1 MKLKTLL
8 IALVLLISLISPA
21 RAQLKEITGTI
32 TSEEGEPLSGASI
45 VPNGSKNSVITNA
58 NGQYRISVSPNT
70 TMLNISYVGYE
81 AAEIG
86 IGGRSVINAS
96 LKITSK
102 DLENV
107 VVSVLGFREK
117 GDKIGSSVSRIAT
130 KEVLSSGETG
140 LLQGMAGKAS
150 GVTITRSTGDP
161 GAGSNIKIRG
171 ANTIT
176 GAAGPLIIVDGIP
189 ISNSSLNGFGS
200 DAAGTGV
207 VQQSRL
213 NDINPN
219 DIESLQILKGAAA
232 ASLWGSR
239 AANGVIVITTKRGRA
254 GTLKISFTSTYSV
267 DEINRKHPMQT
278 TYGQGSNGVYSP
290 TQANSWGDKIANRSG
305 VPDSVAGT
313 AYFQGAGAGK
323 KYYRITKKNEKEIF
337 TDENFDGIFGKGHY
351 WQNALSLSGGNDK
364 SRFFFSLENLTQK
377 GIIRENSDYRRN
389 SIRLN
394 SDHNL
399 GKYIRFSNKAAYI
412 NINSNRIQ
420 NNSNTAGLY
429 LGLLRTP
436 PDFDNADYIG
446 TYVDANGV
454 EFRNRHRSYRRYLGD
469 NVQPTYN
476 NPYWTILRQESPSKV
491 DRFLVSSEIS
501 SNPVSWLELIL
512 RAGIDANYDNR
523 RYFFPVGS
531 AGERSP
537 GSYREEKIS
546 EVEKNIDLIARAS
559 KALTKNLNGTFI
571 LGANIND
578 RQREQLYAES
588 SSFLDD
594 VNLQN
599 FILTPD
605 AGTHVINYFLQRGS
619 NRGYSTV
626 GLDYGNQL
634 FVNLG
639 GALEA
644 SSTISKGFFYP
655 SADVAWQF
663 NKLPILEN
671 ATFLSFG
678 KVRAAWGKV
687 GVQPTAYNFITTY
700 ESARYDAYDD
710 GLALT
715 NFGGGFRLDNSKG
728 NANLKPEIKTEWE
741 IGTDLRFVDDRLSIS
756 MSYYQNK
763 IVDILLNVGLPPS
776 SGFTSQY
783 TNAATME
790 NKGFETDFRIGVV
803 KSKELDLQVFGNYN
817 QNRNKVLSLRGTSS
831 VDLSTQSVSS
841 RAVEGYQLGVLW
853 GPRALRDPKG
863 GYVLD
868 ANGFPLVDLT
878 QGVIGDPNPD
888 WRGAAG
894 VTATYKGFDVNVLF
908 ETFQGGEISQG
919 TKSVLYNFGTHS
931 DVGREIT
938 LTKDLKNVNGQVFPA
953 GATVRANVGNYGGG
967 DVLLDQAWYTSRG
980 AGLGASA
987 IREFFV
993 GDASWTRL
1001 REVALGYTVKSK
1013 GFTKAT
1019 TFNSIR
1025 FSLTGRNLALWTDIL
1040 GFDPEVNQTGV
1051 NNGFGT
1057 EYFTNPSTRSYLF
1070 TITLN

>member
-1 MKLKTLL
+1 MKRVKLLL
-8 IALVLLISLISPA
+8 IVSFLLSIFYS
-21 RAQLKEITGTI
+21 AQGQSNQITGKISAEDGT
-32 TSEEGEPLSGASI
+32 PLSGAT
-45 VPNGSKNSVITNA
+45 VTAKGSKASAITDA
-58 NGQYRISVSPNT
+58 NGQFKLLVPANINT
-70 TMLNISYVGYE
+70 LVVSYVGYE
-81 AAEIG
+81 TMEVAIVG
-86 IGGRSVINAS
+86 STVNAT
-96 LKITSK
+96 LKSTAQN
-102 DLENV
+102 LENV
-107 VVSVLGFREK
+107 VVSVLGFRER
-117 GDKIGSSVSRIAT
+117 GDKVGSSISRIGT
-130 KEVLSSGETG
+130 KEVINSGETG

-150 GVTITRSTGDP
+150 GVTITRATGDP

-176 GAAGPLIIVDGIP
+176 GASGPLVIVDGIP
-189 ISNSSLNGFGS
+189 ISNSSLQGFGS

-239 AANGVIVITTKRGRA
+239 AANGVIVITTKKGRVGA
-254 GTLKISFTSTYSV
+254 MKISYSVTYSI
-267 DEINRKHPMQT
+267 DEINSKHPMQT
-278 TYGQGSNGVYSP
+278 TYGQGLNGVYNP
-290 TQANSWGDKIANRSG
+290 TQANSWGDKIADRSG

-313 AYFQGAGAGK
+313 AYFLGAITGK
-323 KYYRITKKNEKEIF
+323 KYYRITKKNERETFVDK
-337 TDENFDGIFGKGHY
+337 NFNGIFGKGHY
-351 WQNALSLSGGNDK
+351 WQHALSLSGGNDK
-364 SRFFFSLENLTQK
+364 SRFFFSLENLTQQ
-377 GIIRENSDYRRN
+377 GIIRENSDYIRN

-399 GKYIRFSNKAAYI
+399 GKYIKFSNKAAYI
-412 NINSNRIQ
+412 NVKSNRIQ

-436 PDFDNADYIG
+436 PDFDNTDYIG
-446 TYVDANGV
+446 TYVDANGI

-476 NPYWTILRQESPSKV
+476 NPYWTIYRQESPSKV
-491 DRFLVSSEIS
+491 DRFLISSEVSSS
-501 SNPVSWLELIL
+501 PFTWLELIL
-512 RAGIDANYDNR
+512 RGGIDAAFDNR

-546 EVEKNIDLIARAS
+546 EVEKNIDLIARA
-559 KALTKNLNGTFI
+559 TKKLSANLNGTFI
-571 LGANIND
+571 LGGNIND
-578 RQREQLYAES
+578 RQREQLYGES

-594 VNLQN
+594 VTLQN

-605 AGTHVINYFLQRGS
+605 AGTHIINYYLQRGS

-626 GLDYGNQL
+626 SLDYKDQL
-634 FVNLG
+634 YVNVG

-644 SSTISKGFFYP
+644 SSTISKSFFYP

-663 NKLPILEN
+663 NKLPQFQN
-671 ATFLSFG
+671 SNFLSFG
-678 KVRAAWGKV
+678 KIRAAWGKV
-687 GVQPTAYNFITTY
+687 GVQPTAYNFVTTY
-700 ESARYDAYDD
+700 ETARYDAYDD

-728 NANLKPEIKTEWE
+728 NANLKPEVKTEWE
-741 IGTDLRFVDDRLSIS
+741 VGADLRFVQDRFTLSL
-756 MSYYQNK
+756 SYYQNK
-763 IVDILLNVGLPPS
+763 IKDILLNVGLPPS

-783 TNAATME
+783 TNAASMQ
-790 NKGFETDFRIGVV
+790 NKGFETDFRLGVL
-803 KSKELDLQVFGNYN
+803 KSKGLDVQLYGNYN
-817 QNRNKVLSLRGTSS
+817 QNRNKVLSLSGTSS

-841 RAVEGYQLGVLW
+841 RAVAGYQLGVLW
-853 GPRALRDPKG
+853 GPRALRDAKG
-863 GYVLD
+863 AFVLD
-868 ANGFPLVDLT
+868 ANGFPQVDLS

-894 VTATYKGFDVNVLF
+894 LNATAKGFDLNVLF
-908 ETFQGGEISQG
+908 ETFQGGDISQG
-919 TKSVLYNFGTHS
+919 TKSVLYNFGTHA
-931 DVGREIT
+931 DVGHEIT
-938 LTKDLKNVNGQVFPA
+938 LTKDLKNVNGQTFVA
-953 GATVRANVGNYGGG
+953 GTKVRGNVGNYGGG

-987 IREFFV
+987 IREFYV
-993 GDASWTRL
+993 EDASWTRL
-1001 REVALGYTVKSK
+1001 REISLGYTLRSAR
-1013 GFTKAT
+1013 FTKAT
-1019 TFNSIR
+1019 RFNSVR
-1025 FSLTGRNLALWTDIL
+1025 FSITGRNLVLWTGIV

-1070 TITLN
+1070 TISLN

>member
-1 MKLKTLL
+1 MCT
-8 IALVLLISLISPA
+8 VQ
-21 RAQLKEITGTI
+21 AQTQVRGTV
-32 TSEEGEPLSGASI
+32 TAEDGTPLSGAS
-45 VPNGSKNSVITNA
+45 VTAKGTSTSTSTDATGNFVLSLPASV
-58 NGQYRISVSPNT
+58 T
-70 TMLNISYVGYE
+70 TLVVSYVGYE
-81 AAEIG
+81 DIEEPIS
-86 IGGRSVINAS
+86 GRAILTVN
-96 LKITSK
+96 LKRTAQ

-107 VVSVLGFREK
+107 VVSILGFRER
-117 GDKIGSSVSRIAT
+117 GDKLGSSVARIAT
-130 KEVLSSGETG
+130 TEVVRSGETG

-189 ISNSSLNGFGS
+189 ISNSTLNGFGS

-239 AANGVIVITTKRGRA
+239 AANGVIVITTKRGKA
-254 GTLKISFTSTYSV
+254 GALKISYTATYSI
-267 DEINRKHPMQT
+267 DEINSRHPMQSNF
-278 TYGQGSNGVYSP
+278 GQGLNGIYSP

-305 VPDSVAGT
+305 APDSVTGT
-313 AYFQGAGAGK
+313 AFYQGAITGK
-323 KYYRITKKNEKEIF
+323 KYYRISRKNEKDIF
-337 TDENFDGIFGKGHY
+337 VDKNFDGVFGRGHY
-351 WQNALSLSGGNDK
+351 LQNALSLSGGNDK
-364 SRFFFSLENLTQK
+364 SRFFFSLENLTQQ
-377 GIIRENSDYRRN
+377 GIIRENSDYIRN

-394 SDHNL
+394 SEHNL
-399 GKYIRFSNKAAYI
+399 GKYIKFSNKAAYI
-412 NINSNRIQ
+412 NVRSNRIQ

-436 PDFDNADYIG
+436 ADFDNQDYTG

-454 EFRNRHRSYRRYLGD
+454 ESRNRHRSYRRYLGD
-469 NVQPTYN
+469 NVQPIYN
-476 NPYWTILRQESPSKV
+476 NPYWTIYRQESPSDV
-491 DRFLVSSEIS
+491 NRFLLSSEIS
-501 SNPVSWLELIL
+501 STPLPWLELIL
-512 RAGIDANYDNR
+512 RGGIDANYDSR
-523 RYFFPVGS
+523 KYFFPVGS

-537 GSYREEKIS
+537 GSYRDEKIA

-559 KALTKNLNGTFI
+559 KQITPDLNGTFI
-571 LGANIND
+571 LGGNIND
-578 RQREQLYAES
+578 RQREQLYGES

-594 VNLQN
+594 VQLQN

-605 AGTHVINYFLQRGS
+605 ANTHIINYFLQRGS

-626 GLDYGNQL
+626 SLDFKEQL
-634 FVNLG
+634 FVNVG
-639 GALEA
+639 AALEA
-644 SSTISKGFFYP
+644 SSTISKSFLYP
-655 SADVAWQF
+655 SADAAWQF
-663 NKLPILEN
+663 TKMPQFQNSD
-671 ATFLSFG
+671 FLSFG
-678 KVRAAWGKV
+678 KIRVAWGKV
-687 GVQPTAYNFITTY
+687 GVQPTAYNFVTTY
-700 ESARYDAYDD
+700 EGARYDAYDD

-728 NANLKPEIKTEWE
+728 NVNLKPEVKTEWE
-741 IGTDLRFVDDRLSIS
+741 VGTDLRFLKDRITLSL
-756 MSYYQNK
+756 SYYQNK
-763 IVDILLNVGLPPS
+763 IRDILLNVGLPPS

-790 NKGFETDFRIGVV
+790 NKGFETDFRLAVL
-803 KSKELDLQVFGNYN
+803 KTKALDVQVFGNYN
-817 QNRNKVLSLRGTSS
+817 HNRNKVLSLRGTSS

-853 GPRALRDPKG
+853 GPRALRNDKG

-868 ANGFPLVDLT
+868 ANGFPLVDLS

-894 VTATYKGFDVNVLF
+894 LNTSWKGIDLNVLF
-908 ETFQGGEISQG
+908 ETFQGGDISQG
-919 TKSVLYNFGTHS
+919 TKSVLYNFGTHA
-931 DVGREIT
+931 DVGNEVT
-938 LTKDLKNVNGQVFPA
+938 LAKELKNVNGQVFAA
-953 GATVRANVGNYGGG
+953 GTTVRGNIGNYGGG

-987 IREFFV
+987 IREFYV
-993 GDASWTRL
+993 ADASWTRL
-1001 REVALGYTVKSK
+1001 REVSLGYTLQTP
-1013 GFTKAT
+1013 GFKKAT
-1019 TFNSIR
+1019 RFNSVR
-1025 FSLTGRNLALWTDIL
+1025 FSLTGRNLVLWTGIV

-1051 NNGFGT
+1051 NNG
-1057 EYFTNPSTRSYLF
+1057 
-1070 TITLN
+1070 